1 MNFCDFLARLSLL
14 GTEGVKGG
22 GGGGDVVDF
31 ELWITEKKK
40 KKKGHRGQLDIWRV
54 TGGGGGGGK
63 RREDRLFKRSDIML
77 QREIFDV

>member
-14 GTEGVKGG
+14 GTEGVKAVKGS
-22 GGGGDVVDF
+22 VVDF
-31 ELWITEKKK
+31 ELWIIE
-40 KKKGHRGQLDIWRV
+40 KKGHRGHLDIWRV
-54 TGGGGGGGK
+54 TGVGK